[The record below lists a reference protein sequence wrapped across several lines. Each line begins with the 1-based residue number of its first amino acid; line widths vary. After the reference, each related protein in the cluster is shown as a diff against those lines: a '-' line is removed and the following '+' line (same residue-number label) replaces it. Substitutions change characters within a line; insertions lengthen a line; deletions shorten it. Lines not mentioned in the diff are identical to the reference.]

1 MPKVCPLCGS
11 ARFRLTARNY
21 RGAQFKSAD
30 LYICVDCGRG
40 FPEPVEPAVREE
52 KARVKAAREE
62 EDAKL
67 EAARAEEEAK
77 AEADREAEAETEE
90 KKNDGEKDQE
100 KEDSKS

>member
-40 FPEPVEPAVREE
+40 FPEPVEPEVREE

-77 AEADREAEAETEE
+77 AEAEIEEEET
-90 KKNDGEKDQE
+90 DGKKDQE